1 MRNIQDL
8 IYIAESSRNAQNS
21 SDLNENKTP
30 VENPVDDTNPTTNKG
45 LKIEIKDTGLF
56 DMEEVEERVEKV
68 SEKTKTE
75 KSVTNQGI
83 RF

>member
-1 MRNIQDL
+1 MNLDL

-75 KSVTNQGI
+75 KSLTNQGI

>member
-1 MRNIQDL
+1 MNLDL
-8 IYIAESSRNAQNS
+8 IYIAESSRNAQNA

-75 KSVTNQGI
+75 KSLTNQGI